1 MQKREEVLEIAKHS
15 KVERILRLTIHLFL
29 ILLFNVVAGSLV
41 SDQLCKVRWQCRA
54 KRQRGREK
62 KQEGQR

>member
-1 MQKREEVLEIAKHS
+1 MQKREEVLETAKHS
-15 KVERILRLTIHLFL
+15 KVERVLRLTTHLFL

-54 KRQRGREK
+54 ERKRKEARRNRGEV
-62 KQEGQR
+62 